1 MSENGYLGDEE
12 AGPAHVGIGEVEGGP
27 DTGRRT
33 GRWIEHW
40 ERAVGCLLVFVF
52 ASLGC
57 LLVVA
62 PEPGVGSGESSP
74 ALQNDR
80 IFCWGRSFE
89 IGIGAVSGE
98 TYPEHLSRILGREV
112 GKSDMNWYWRRSDR
126 SLEDVS
132 YFDEH
137 KYGLVIMRTNF
148 DGPNM
153 LWNDTEANL
162 RNIVRRLKDTGA
174 VVVMFETGPL
184 WDLDGEMTTTDD
196 KCLTGT
202 SHELQHDWIVCTNI
216 DGEGRT
222 EKYYEWW
229 GDTVFCKMAEEE
241 GAYFIPEYV
250 LDCLEGGP
258 ETCPFHTR
266 LHPDLECEDGG
277 HPNGMGYGV
286 LAERMADYLVGWGLA
301 EYAVDFDELSKDCAE
316 GLAEAEEMIGSLE
329 EMGHPMPADLEKE
342 YRMAGY
348 VYGKGFPYTANRTL
362 VGSVLPRV
370 SSVYENWD
378 EVQDMFAE
386 AWACVETLKEQG
398 RTRDETMCR
407 AFYSQA
413 EEKWADYWY
422 DGTCSTL
429 DRIIAKCPEPLIL
442 SLLGLVSFLIVCRR
456 RR

>member
-1 MSENGYLGDEE
+1 MSEEGYVEVKE
-12 AGPAHVGIGEVEGGP
+12 AEPEYFGIGVVEGGSE
-27 DTGRRT
+27 TGRRT
-33 GRWIEHW
+33 CRWIEHRK
-40 ERAVGCLLVFVF
+40 RAVGCLVVFLF
-52 ASLGC
+52 ASMGC
-57 LLVVA
+57 LLVVT
-62 PEPGVGSGESSP
+62 PHPGVGSGEESP
-74 ALQNDR
+74 TLQNDK

-89 IGIGAVSGE
+89 IGIGAMDGE
-98 TYPEHLSRILGREV
+98 TYPEHLSRLLGREV
-112 GKSDMNWYWRRSDR
+112 GRSEFQDMRWRRSDA
-126 SLEDVS
+126 SLEEVS

-137 KYGLVIMRTNF
+137 EYGLVIMRTAY

-184 WDLDGEMTTTDD
+184 WELDGEMTTTDEE
-196 KCLTGT
+196 CMTGT
-202 SHELQHDWIVCTNI
+202 SHEQQHEWIVCTNI

-222 EKYYEWW
+222 EKYCEWW

-258 ETCPFHTR
+258 ETCPFITR
-266 LHPDLECEDGG
+266 LHPDLECEDDA

-301 EYAVDFDELSKDCAE
+301 EYAVDFEELSQDWTT
-316 GLAEAEEMIGSLE
+316 GLARTEEMIGWLE
-329 EMGHPMPADLEKE
+329 DRDLPPIGEMEKE
-342 YRMAGY
+342 YRMAKY

-378 EVQDMFAE
+378 EVQDTFAE
-386 AWACVETLKEQG
+386 AWACIENPRSRGTPGMRRCAWRSTPRQRKDGQS
-398 RTRDETMCR
+398 TFTMR
-407 AFYSQA
+407 Q
-413 EEKWADYWY
+413 
-422 DGTCSTL
+422 STL
-429 DRIIAKCPEPLIL
+429 
-442 SLLGLVSFLIVCRR
+442 
-456 RR
+456 